1 MRLFYRQPV
10 WQACG
15 VHLLCV
21 YLGVTLAASLVQR
34 PPAGFVN
41 PGVYGLPEPAAALF
55 KWDAHWYTLVA
66 EQGYSQ
72 QSIVFFPLFILLIK
86 AVAST
91 GLSYALAGFLVSN
104 VCALLT
110 YPLLYRLLRLDFP
123 EQLAARGLF
132 VYALFPT
139 SFFLQSVYTEPLF
152 LVCSFSCVYLCRRG
166 NWVYAGLWGALAAL
180 TRNIG
185 IILSLFMLYES
196 GRAYD
201 SQAGQ
206 AVGRRLAFL
215 FPLLAFLVFCLY
227 NDRQFGDGLAF
238 LHGQAAWG
246 RQFGLPWNNVW
257 NNMLQISRGVTLFEI
272 GVVADQVLGLIAL
285 VCLAAGG
292 FCGIQPSYLL
302 LGGAWL
308 LIPLLS
314 TSPVFPLYSLA
325 RFVLVVFPVYF
336 VLAKLPPFWYYAW
349 LLAGAAGLIF
359 FTAAFSSW
367 YWIG

>member
-1 MRLFYRQPV
+1 MKLFYKHPV
-10 WQACG
+10 WLACG

-21 YLGVTLAASLVQR
+21 YIGVTLAASLVQR
-34 PPAGFVN
+34 PPTGFVN
-41 PGVYGLPEPAAALF
+41 PGVYGLPVLADALF
-55 KWDAHWYTLVA
+55 KWDAHWYTFVA
-66 EQGYSQ
+66 EQGYSK

-104 VCALLT
+104 VCALIT

-123 EQLAARGLF
+123 EQLAIRGLL

-152 LVCSFSCVYLCRRG
+152 LVCTFSCVYLCRRR
-166 NWVYAGLWGALAAL
+166 NWIYAGLWGALAAL

-185 IILSLFMLYES
+185 IVLGLFMLYES
-196 GRAYD
+196 YRTYGNKI
-201 SQAGQ
+201 GQ
-206 AVGRRLAFL
+206 AVARLAFL
-215 FPLLAFLVFCLY
+215 FPLLAFLGFCLY
-227 NDRQFGDGLAF
+227 NYRQFGDGFAF
-238 LHGQAAWG
+238 LHGQEAWG
-246 RQFGLPWNNVW
+246 RQFGLPWSNLW
-257 NNMLQISRGVTLFEI
+257 HNMLYISRGVSIFEI
-272 GVVADQVLGLIAL
+272 GVVADQVLVLVAL
-285 VCLAAGG
+285 VCLAIGG

-314 TSPVFPLYSLA
+314 TSTVFPLYSLA

-336 VLAKLPPFWYYAW
+336 VLAKLPKFWYYAW
-349 LLAGAAGLIF
+349 LLAGAVGLIF